1 MVYTDAE
8 DLKPRL
14 TDGSEIAFIDVREH
28 GQYGAGHPFFIA
40 SIPYS
45 RLELLVEILLPNKS
59 INIVLMDN
67 GDGVAEKAQS
77 RLGDIGY
84 TSIDILKGGAKAWV
98 NAGFT
103 LYEGVNLPSKT
114 LGELIEHVADTPRV
128 SAQQLMAMMEGDEDF
143 ILVDGRTPE
152 EFRTMM
158 IGNGICCPNAELG
171 HRLPQL
177 LSSDTTKVIVNC
189 AGRTRSIIGA
199 QGLINQGFDNPVFAL
214 ENGTQGWELAGY
226 EVIRGA
232 ADNLPHDLDEETLR
246 ASRKRAAN
254 LRQKFDIKQID
265 LATLLAWQQD
275 DTRTTYA
282 FDIRT
287 KEEFIA
293 GHLPKSRHAPG
304 GQLVQ
309 STDKRVSAR
318 GGRIVLV
325 DDTGLRA
332 ANTAVWLQQMS
343 HEVFVLN
350 EDITTLDGL
359 ERGPTP
365 EIHVA
370 ENLPQCCMSEV
381 TEKAKNGAVLLD
393 LNKAK
398 DYRKGHIAGARWTI
412 RPRLG
417 KLDAGTGCDVIL
429 IAADRRVAE
438 LAAID
443 LGELGL
449 KNLSYLAGDVK
460 TWAEAGLEIV
470 ATSDL
475 PADKDCID
483 YLFFTHDR
491 HVGNLEAA
499 RGYLAWELALID
511 QLDEQERSFYQLDFY
526 SSHSA

>member
-1 MVYTDAE
+1 MTYIDAE
-8 DLKPRL
+8 DLKPQL
-14 TDGSEIAFIDVREH
+14 NDGNEIAFIDVREH

-45 RLELLVEILLPNKS
+45 QLELMAEILLPNKS
-59 INIVLMDN
+59 IHIVLMDN
-67 GDGVAEKAQS
+67 DDAVSEKAKV

-84 TSIDILKGGAKAWV
+84 TSIAILKGGAKAWAK
-98 NAGFT
+98 AGFT
-103 LYEGVNLPSKT
+103 HYEGVNLPSKT
-114 LGELIEHVADTPRV
+114 LGELIEHVADTPRI

-177 LSSDTTKVIVNC
+177 LSSDSTKIIVNC

-199 QGLINQGFDNPVFAL
+199 QGLINQGYDNPVFAL

-226 EVIRGA
+226 EVTRGA
-232 ADNLPHDLDEETLR
+232 EDNLPHDLDEATLD
-246 ASRKRAAN
+246 ASRKRAAD

-265 LATLLAWQQD
+265 LSTLQAWKLD
-275 DTRTTYA
+275 DTRTTYV

-293 GHLPKSRHAPG
+293 GHLPDSRHAPG

-309 STDKRVSAR
+309 STDKRVGAR
-318 GGRIVLV
+318 AARIVLV

-343 HEVFVLN
+343 HEVYILEQN
-350 EDITTLDGL
+350 ITTLDGL
-359 ERGPTP
+359 ERGLTP
-365 EIHVA
+365 EISIV
-370 ENLPQCCMSEV
+370 EKLPQCCVSEV
-381 TEKAKNGAVLLD
+381 ADRLENGAILLD
-393 LNKAK
+393 FNKAM

-417 KLDAGTGCDVIL
+417 ELDAGTDCEFIL
-429 IAADRRVAE
+429 VASDRRVAE

-443 LGELGL
+443 LKELGL
-449 KNLSYLAGDVK
+449 KNLSYLAGNVK

-470 ATSDL
+470 ATPDV
-475 PADKDCID
+475 PADKECID

-526 SSHSA
+526 SSPSA

>member
-1 MVYTDAE
+1 MKYIDAE

-14 TDGSEIAFIDVREH
+14 TDGGEIAFIDVREH

-45 RLELLVEILLPNKS
+45 QLELLVEMMLPNKS

-67 GDGVAEKAQS
+67 GDGVAEKAQK
-77 RLGDIGY
+77 RLGEMGYSSVDIM
-84 TSIDILKGGAKAWV
+84 KGGVAAWV
-98 NAGFT
+98 DAGFT

-114 LGELIEHVADTPRV
+114 LGELIEHVAGTPRIT
-128 SAQQLMAMMEGDEDF
+128 AQQLMAMMAGDEDF
-143 ILVDGRTPE
+143 MLVDGRTPE

-177 LSSDTTKVIVNC
+177 LSSNTTKIIVNC

-226 EVIRGA
+226 EVTRGA
-232 ADNLPHDLDEETLR
+232 ADNLPHDLDEKTLG
-246 ASRKRAAN
+246 ASQERAAD

-265 LATLLAWQQD
+265 LATLVAWQGD
-275 DTRTTYA
+275 DTRTTYV

-293 GHLPKSRHAPG
+293 GHLAKSRHAPG

-309 STDKRVSAR
+309 STDKRAGAR
-318 GGRIVLV
+318 GARIVLV

-343 HEVFVLN
+343 HEVYVLN
-350 EDITTLDGL
+350 ENVTTQEGL
-359 ERGPTP
+359 ERGLVP
-365 EIHVA
+365 EKPIV
-370 ENLPQCCMSEV
+370 ENLPLCPASKV
-381 TEKAKNGAVLLD
+381 TKKLENGAILLD
-393 LNKAK
+393 LNKAM

-417 KLDAGTGCDVIL
+417 EFDAGPDVEFIL

-443 LGELGL
+443 LGEMGA
-449 KNLSYLAGDVK
+449 KNISFLAGDAD
-460 TWAEAGLEIV
+460 TWAKAGLEIV
-470 ATSDL
+470 ATPDQ

-526 SSHSA
+526 SSRSA

>member
-1 MVYTDAE
+1 MKYVDAE

-14 TDGSEIAFIDVREH
+14 TDGGEIAFIDVREH

-45 RLELLVEILLPNKS
+45 QLELLVEILLPNRS
-59 INIVLMDN
+59 IDIVLMDN
-67 GDGVAEKAQS
+67 GDGVSEKAQV
-77 RLGDIGY
+77 RLEAIGY
-84 TSIDILKGGAKAWV
+84 TSIYILKGGAKAWLD
-98 NAGFT
+98 AGFT

-114 LGELIEHVADTPRV
+114 LGELIEHVADTPKIT
-128 SAQQLMAMMEGDEDF
+128 AQQLMAMMAGDEDF

-177 LSSDTTKVIVNC
+177 LSSDTTKIIVNC

-226 EVIRGA
+226 EVTRGA
-232 ADNLPHDLDEETLR
+232 EDNLPHVLDEATLD
-246 ASRKRAAN
+246 ASRKRAAD
-254 LRQKFDIKQID
+254 LRQKFDVKQID
-265 LATLLAWQQD
+265 FSTLLAWQKD
-275 DTRTTYA
+275 DTRTTYV

-309 STDKRVSAR
+309 STDKRVGAR
-318 GGRIVLV
+318 AARIVLV

-332 ANTAVWLQQMS
+332 ANSAVWLQQMS
-343 HEVFVLN
+343 HEVYVLN
-350 EDITTLDGL
+350 EDITTLDRL
-359 ERGPTP
+359 ERGQTP
-365 EIHVA
+365 EKTIV
-370 ENLPQCCMSEV
+370 EKLPQCNISEV
-381 TEKAKNGAVLLD
+381 TDRLKNSAVLLD
-393 LNKAK
+393 FNKSMAF
-398 DYRKGHIAGARWTI
+398 RKGHIAGARWTI
-412 RPRLG
+412 RPHLG
-417 KLDAGTGCDVIL
+417 RFDAGTDCEVIL
-429 IAADRRVAE
+429 IASDRRVAE

-443 LGELGL
+443 LREMGV
-449 KNLSYLAGDVK
+449 KNLSYLAGNAD
-460 TWAEAGLEIV
+460 TWAAAGLEIV
-470 ATSDL
+470 ATPDQ

-499 RGYLAWELALID
+499 RGYLAWELGLIE
-511 QLDEQERSFYQLDFY
+511 QLDEQERSFYQLGF
-526 SSHSA
+526 

>member
-1 MVYTDAE
+1 MKYVDAE

-45 RLELLVEILLPNKS
+45 QLELLAEILLPNKS
-59 INIVLMDN
+59 IDIVLMDD
-67 GDGVAEKAQS
+67 GDGVAEKAQV

-84 TSIDILKGGAKAWV
+84 TSVDILKGGVKAWV
-98 NAGFT
+98 EAGFM

-114 LGELIEHVADTPRV
+114 LGELIEHVTDTPRIT
-128 SAQQLMAMMEGDEDF
+128 AEQLMAMMEGDEDF

-226 EVIRGA
+226 EVTRGA
-232 ADNLPHDLDEETLR
+232 EDNLPHVLDEVTLS
-246 ASRKRAAN
+246 ASRKRAAD

-265 LATLLAWQQD
+265 LSMLLAWQKD
-275 DTRTTYA
+275 DTRTTYV

-309 STDKRVSAR
+309 STDKRVGAR

-332 ANTAVWLQQMS
+332 ANSAVWLQQMS
-343 HEVFVLN
+343 HEVYVLSQ
-350 EDITTLDGL
+350 DVTTLDTL
-359 ERGPTP
+359 ERGTTP
-365 EIHVA
+365 EKTVV
-370 ENLPQCCMSEV
+370 EKLPQCNIFEM
-381 TEKAKNGAVLLD
+381 ADRLKNGAVLLD
-393 LNKAK
+393 LNKAM
-398 DYRKGHIAGARWTI
+398 DYRKGHIAGSQWAI

-417 KLDAGTGCDVIL
+417 EFDEKSGCEFIL
-429 IAADRRVAE
+429 VASDRRVAE
-438 LAAID
+438 VAAID
-443 LGELGL
+443 LKELGL
-449 KNLSYLAGDVK
+449 ENLSYLAGDVK
-460 TWAEAGLEIV
+460 IWAQAGLEIV
-470 ATSDL
+470 ATPDL

-511 QLDEQERSFYQLDFY
+511 QLDEQERSFYKLDYY
-526 SSHSA
+526 SSRSA